1 MVEMRFFRTVGL
13 AWVLLTGATSTLCAA
28 PLYYYNGTS
37 RQVITPVDT
46 PSTIATRSAVAPAAV
61 TPLFREGDSPAG
73 RLMGLPGGI
82 IVQFHPHW
90 SVTQIAQWLTAHGLP
105 LGERLEIQGH
115 WYSIPTPAGMIAL
128 ETANQLHESG
138 DVISAAPNWW
148 KAMATR

>member
-1 MVEMRFFRTVGL
+1 MRFFRTVGL
-13 AWVLLTGATSTLCAA
+13 TWVLLTGATSTLCAA

>member
-1 MVEMRFFRTVGL
+1 MVEMRYFRTVGL

-105 LGERLEIQGH
+105 LGERLAIQGH

-138 DVISAAPNWW
+138 DVISATPNWW
-148 KAMATR
+148 KAMAGR

>member
-1 MVEMRFFRTVGL
+1 MVEMRFFRIVGL

>member
-1 MVEMRFFRTVGL
+1 MRFFRTVGL

>member
-1 MVEMRFFRTVGL
+1 MRYFRTVGL

>member
-1 MVEMRFFRTVGL
+1 MVEMRFFRIVGL

-105 LGERLEIQGH
+105 LGERLAIQGH

>member
-1 MVEMRFFRTVGL
+1 MVEMRFFRIVGL

-90 SVTQIAQWLTAHGLP
+90 SVTQIAQWLTTHGLP
-105 LGERLEIQGH
+105 LGERMEIQGH

>member
-1 MVEMRFFRTVGL
+1 MRFFRIVGL
-13 AWVLLTGATSTLCAA
+13 AWVLLTGAASTLYAA

-46 PSTIATRSAVAPAAV
+46 SSTIATRSVVAPATV

-82 IVQFHPHW
+82 IVQFQPSW
-90 SVTQIAQWLTAHGLP
+90 DSQQIAQWLTARGLP
-105 LGERLEIQGH
+105 LGERLAIQGH

-128 ETANQLHESG
+128 ETANQLYESG
-138 DVISAAPNWW
+138 DVISATPNWW
-148 KAMATR
+148 KAMAGR

>member
-1 MVEMRFFRTVGL
+1 MRYFRTVGL

-90 SVTQIAQWLTAHGLP
+90 SVTQIAQWLTARGLP

>member
-1 MVEMRFFRTVGL
+1 MRFFRIVGL

>member
-128 ETANQLHESG
+128 ETANQLYESG
-138 DVISAAPNWW
+138 DVINATPNWW
-148 KAMATR
+148 KAMAGR

>member
-1 MVEMRFFRTVGL
+1 MRYFRTVGL

-138 DVISAAPNWW
+138 DVISATPNWW
-148 KAMATR
+148 KAMAGR

>member
-1 MVEMRFFRTVGL
+1 MVEMRYFRTVGL
-13 AWVLLTGATSTLCAA
+13 TWVLLTGATSTLCAA

>member
-1 MVEMRFFRTVGL
+1 MVEMRYFRTVGL

>member
-1 MVEMRFFRTVGL
+1 MRFFRTVGL
-13 AWVLLTGATSTLCAA
+13 AWVLLTGATSTLCAT